1 MKVEKK
7 QGVPIARIARKY
19 GVCRQTVYNVLSEDG
34 SVPRERKKRG
44 AILDPYK
51 DFIRVKLENFDLPST
66 TVLEDIR
73 ALGYRGGLTV
83 VKEFVREV
91 KGEQVRQVIE
101 RFETVPGQQAQI
113 DWGECGTI
121 TVDGVRRKLYLFVFV
136 LGYSRMMFARFT
148 TSTRQPVL
156 LTVLREAFEWLG
168 VPGSCWSTT

>member
-1 MKVEKK
+1 MTRIQCICFCVFLVRRPPRSTLFPYTTLFRSKNY
-7 QGVPIARIARKY
+7 AR
-19 GVCRQTVYNVLSEDG
+19 T
-34 SVPRERKKRG
+34 
-44 AILDPYK
+44 
-51 DFIRVKLENFDLPST
+51 
-66 TVLEDIR
+66 
-73 ALGYRGGLTV
+73 
-83 VKEFVREV
+83 V

-168 VPGSCWSTT
+168 VPRELLV